1 MKNRIRFSLL
11 AGILLVTS
19 CNCNKP
25 EPQHNSAAP
34 KPDSVLAGHVLTAAD
49 QAKLTPDEVI
59 ASFRE
64 GNKRFIANTLTRNNF
79 PEQVRKSAG
88 GQYPEAVIL
97 SCMDSRV
104 PPEYIF
110 DRSIGDLFVIRVAG
124 NIIDKN
130 ILGSMEYACKESG
143 AKLLI
148 VMGHQHCGA
157 VKAAIINFKLG
168 NITGLLQKI
177 KPALEKSA
185 DFKGEKSVKNDA
197 YFDEVCLNNVLVSI
211 NQIKAQSPIL
221 KEMADKGEIRIVGAL
236 YELNTGIVK
245 FLE

>member
-1 MKNRIRFSLL
+1 MKHLILFTLFSGALL
-11 AGILLVTS
+11 LSS

-25 EPQHNSAAP
+25 ETQQRSATP
-34 KPDSVLAGHVLTAAD
+34 EPDSALAAHVITAAE
-49 QAKLTPDEVI
+49 QAALTPGKVLI
-59 ASFRE
+59 AFKE
-64 GNKRFIANTLTRNNF
+64 GNKRFIANRLTHYNF
-79 PEQVRKSAG
+79 PDQVRKSAD

-110 DRSIGDLFVIRVAG
+110 DKSIGDLFVIRVAG
-124 NIIDKN
+124 NIIDKD

-143 AKLLI
+143 AKLII
-148 VMGHQHCGA
+148 VMGHHHCGA
-157 VKAAIINFKLG
+157 VKAAINNVKLG

-177 KPALEKSA
+177 KPALDRSSNF
-185 DFKGEKSVKNDA
+185 DGDKSVKNDR
-197 YFDEVCLNNVLVSI
+197 YLDEVCLNNVMVSI

-221 KEMADKGEIRIVGAL
+221 KEMALKGEIKIVGAL
-236 YELNTGIVK
+236 YELKTGVVM